1 MGKCE
6 IQSSLLANDDLEY
19 LIFMEC
25 LPLLDVL
32 VEEIASLT
40 AASLVKGFG

>member
-1 MGKCE
+1 V
-6 IQSSLLANDDLEY
+6 
-19 LIFMEC
+19 EC

-40 AASLVKGFG
+40 AATLVEGFG